1 MGDWDIMGYYGR
13 QWAETVIRGKIQAV
27 NRDFPQVTKR
37 SKDRLTTP

>member
-13 QWAETVIRGKIQAV
+13 QWDEMIILGKIQAV
-27 NRDFPQVTKR
+27 NRDFPQVTNG